1 MRAVLPNLIF
11 DTPCRH
17 AMATHFRFLGLPL
30 SRHYE
35 RSRNAPGG
43 GAGGL
48 VSNAARVL
56 LTHLA
61 CDLLLRAVSV
71 ERRSR
76 SWCLNDSDVDG
87 PRPCGIRVG
96 SAMYAMPQLPDELLL
111 PRTDAKG

>member
-1 MRAVLPNLIF
+1 MK
-11 DTPCRH
+11 
-17 AMATHFRFLGLPL
+17 GLETL
-30 SRHYE
+30 Q
-35 RSRNAPGG
+35 GG
-43 GAGGL
+43 VGWGAGGL

-87 PRPCGIRVG
+87 PRPCGISVVCYASASRRIVACREPTRRAKLGHSEVPLQRRGEGLGFG
-96 SAMYAMPQLPDELLL
+96 ST
-111 PRTDAKG
+111 R